1 MHYQSTCMSYW
12 SKDLQINVRTHLR
25 QGLYVR
31 LPKTVQIIQ
40 NTIINNISCTST
52 FLCSVDMLQLRGAI
66 RLRRLWPDGI
76 VSEHAHRYAHHRPTL
91 IPHI

>member
-12 SKDLQINVRTHLR
+12 SKDLQINVRTRLC

-52 FLCSVDMLQLRGAI
+52 CTFLSSVDMLQLRGAI
-66 RLRRLWPDGI
+66 LNNA
-76 VSEHAHRYAHHRPTL
+76 VETL
-91 IPHI
+91 VARWHCVRTCSQICTP